1 MRGLDT
7 RVLLAQARIMQV
19 TDWQKAA
26 EMTVE
31 VGKQAEKD
39 GIADAASGVHTLPAM
54 FNDELL
60 LAMQWCAGQRR
71 YEQGLDRAAWRT
83 RCEKIA
89 SDANNGCGLSH
100 DYYQTRFSGSV
111 DWALRDLAKHEIAD
125 ALQIARE
132 FDYATVEERE
142 EGASWNADNG
152 YCSHGIELGCCPAGC
167 DYPDDDF
174 DDFDYESCIP
184 EDVLLE
190 ASGQAHCGPTSA

>member
-39 GIADAASGVHTLPAM
+39 GITDAASGIHTLPTM

-71 YEQGLDRAAWRT
+71 YEQGLDKAAWRV
-83 RCEKIA
+83 RCEKMA
-89 SDANNGCGLSH
+89 SDANSGCGLSH

-111 DWALRDLAKHEIAD
+111 DWALRDLAEHEIAD

-132 FDYATVEERE
+132 FDYASVEERE
-142 EGASWNADNG
+142 ESASWNADNG

-174 DDFDYESCIP
+174 DDFDYENCIP

-190 ASGQAHCGPTSA
+190 ASGQAPCGPTSA